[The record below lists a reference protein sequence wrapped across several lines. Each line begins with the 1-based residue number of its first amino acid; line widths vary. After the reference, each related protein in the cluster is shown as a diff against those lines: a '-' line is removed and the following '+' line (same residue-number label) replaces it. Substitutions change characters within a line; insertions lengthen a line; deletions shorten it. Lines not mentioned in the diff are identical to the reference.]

1 MMFIKKEDTELNSRL
16 FVERMR
22 GKPVDVIVSKSVRGF
37 STELALRSFTSFIT
51 SVSHRMIQKRSKQK

>member
-1 MMFIKKEDTELNSRL
+1 MFIKKEDTAANSQL

-22 GKPVDVIVSKSVRGF
+22 VKPVDVIVSRHVRGF
-37 STELALRSFTSFIT
+37 SPELALDSFTAFIT

>member
-22 GKPVDVIVSKSVRGF
+22 VKPVDVIVSKNVKRF
-37 STELALRSFTSFIT
+37 SPELALDSFVVFIT
-51 SVSHRMIQKRSKQK
+51 SVGYRMIQKRSKQK

>member
-1 MMFIKKEDTELNSRL
+1 MFIKKEDTELNSQL

-22 GKPVDVIVSKSVRGF
+22 VKPVDVIVSKNVRRF
-37 STELALRSFTSFIT
+37 SPELALDSFVSFIT